1 MSSIDVGSE
10 TNFEE
15 SSRLY
20 VSTSN
25 LVDYQSSSILN
36 NNITDTD
43 SSNEVKNEIHK
54 PFNDKSLAA
63 NGNDNTIYGNIE
75 KIESEYKLM
84 KNLFDEDSD
93 PSIQQ
98 ELDEKDSNDN
108 KEIIL
113 GDKLLE
119 SNISVQEQLP
129 VIESV
134 HKKLLENEPVKEK
147 QPETE
152 PVKDKQPETEPIK
165 EKQPEIE
172 SVNEKLMDI
181 EPIGETQVKTFNVK
195 ELEENKS
202 KFMISNTL
210 LTHKSNSLFDDD
222 DDDDYLFSRKS
233 DKVNKP
239 SSNIFDSDDE
249 FEFKQKFTKKNSDK
263 TKSIFGDDSDDDLF
277 NTPKKPSGSNLTS
290 QKPIGG

>member
-25 LVDYQSSSILN
+25 LVDYQSSPILN
-36 NNITDTD
+36 SDITDTD
-43 SSNEVKNEIHK
+43 SSNEVKNEIQV

-63 NGNDNTIYGNIE
+63 NDNDNKIYGNIE
-75 KIESEYKLM
+75 KIESEYKLT

-93 PSIQQ
+93 PSESIQQ
-98 ELDEKDSNDN
+98 ELDKKDSNDN
-108 KEIIL
+108 KKIIL

-119 SNISVQEQLP
+119 SNISAQEQLP

-134 HKKLLENEPVKEK
+134 HKKLLENESIKEK
-147 QPETE
+147 E
-152 PVKDKQPETEPIK
+152 PETEPIK
-165 EKQPEIE
+165 EKEPEIE
-172 SVNEKLMDI
+172 SVNEKLMEI

-202 KFMISNTL
+202 KSMISNTL
-210 LTHKSNSLFDDD
+210 LPQKSNSLFDDD

-249 FEFKQKFTKKNSDK
+249 FEFNQKFTKKNSDK

-277 NTPKKPSGSNLTS
+277 NTPNKPSGSNLTS